1 MVSLPRQL
9 QARQAPLQIFRLQ
22 RPSYPCIKKENK
34 RDLAFAVFLLCFCL
48 SVLFSFLLSL
58 GCFFL
63 SLLAARARVRALLRL
78 KLALLPDARAV
89 ALLEVRPGLRDA
101 DLLLLL
107 RDTKATIVA
116 ILGLLGGAQVPLLG
130 LGVLELQQ
138 TGLLELLGRRLL
150 KLCRGLLGHLCRGHQ
165 HHALGGRG
173 RGSDR
178 LLGGLGR
185 GRGRGRLLGL

>member
-34 RDLAFAVFLLCFCL
+34 RDLAFRRFSLLFLSFG
-48 SVLFSFLLSL
+48 SFFFSFVFRV
-58 GCFFL
+58 FFL
-63 SLLAARARVRALLRL
+63 SLLAARARARVRALLRL

-89 ALLEVRPGLRDA
+89 VLLEVLPGLRDA

-116 ILGLLGGAQVPLLG
+116 ILGLLGGAQVPLPG

-150 KLCRGLLGHLCRGHQ
+150 KLCRGLLGHLCRGRQ
-165 HHALGGRG
+165 HRALGGRG
-173 RGSDR
+173 R

-185 GRGRGRLLGL
+185 GRGRLLGL